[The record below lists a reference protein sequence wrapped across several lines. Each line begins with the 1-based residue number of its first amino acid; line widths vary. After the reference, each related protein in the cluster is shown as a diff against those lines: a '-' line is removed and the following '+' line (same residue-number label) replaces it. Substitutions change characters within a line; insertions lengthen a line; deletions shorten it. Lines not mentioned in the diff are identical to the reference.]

1 MPITILIKA
10 PNSSITDTIVP
21 TIAGREDP
29 PKETAE
35 KETKSSQTSQILD
48 YNIMHPLGQKVCLP
62 CMNFLCILMYTVVDF
77 FVNLCI
83 LGSFTDS
90 IQLVNYAIWPCD
102 PN

>member
-10 PNSSITDTIVP
+10 PNSSTADTIVP

-48 YNIMHPLGQKVCLP
+48 YNYAP
-62 CMNFLCILMYTVVDF
+62 CMNFLCILM
-77 FVNLCI
+77 L
-83 LGSFTDS
+83 
-90 IQLVNYAIWPCD
+90 
-102 PN
+102 